1 MAFAIHKSVKSG
13 NVDNLARTMWA
24 WSLIDDRVRVP
35 VSDSALSRMN
45 NEVAHLTDDEIEQKI
60 DETLA
65 AMKGRFAVY
74 LDSEWD
80 SLSFGEAMNAASQ
93 TVVETGV
100 FGVDEIKMARIEEQ
114 IGMVSLGCE
123 PDLIA
128 EIVNDLQNR
137 LIVIDTAISV
147 DV

>member
-24 WSLIDDRVRVP
+24 WSLIDDRVEVP

-45 NEVAHLTDDEIEQKI
+45 AEVADLTDAERQRQV

-74 LDSEWD
+74 LDETYGD
-80 SLSFGEAMNAASQ
+80 IDFGTAMNVASQ
-93 TVVETGV
+93 TLISTGV
-100 FGVDEIKMARIEEQ
+100 FGANAVMMVRIEEEV
-114 IGMVSLGCE
+114 GMSPLGC
-123 PDLIA
+123 DA
-128 EIVNDLQNR
+128 EHVAVIVEELQER
-137 LIVIDTAISV
+137 LTVAEDKIEVE
-147 DV
+147 